1 MKTKNIIL
9 LFLATLTI
17 VIQSCN
23 SDKEIVEGFKNRI
36 LKINTLINSQNKGTY
51 YLNILDDSINI
62 IKFDISTA
70 KIKDENKV
78 IVSKLLD
85 SISNNILIVRLNNC
99 IIGEH
104 YSISSSTWKQMIA
117 KVKNLPIGQ
126 GIMDAYTEE
135 LNKELSL
142 NNITITVYIK
152 ENNKCEIVTSYYSA
166 MANFTAMYFGGL
178 LGNMQKPAKKE
189 IGTYKYIGD
198 NTFEISNKMILI
210 IKDKQNCKAELSIKI
225 PTEEEIKTSNPS
237 KNDTL
242 PFNKK
247 SEVISKQPT
256 SASIK
261 IIGSLIRIG
270 NLEVAQNDFP
280 KLMNWYEAKKACANL
295 GDGWRLPKINELN
308 ILYNNKIK
316 ISGFGNNVESFY
328 WSATEG
334 NKDGIELAYY
344 QSFGDG
350 FQKFHGKEYGS
361 FYVRAVRSL

>member
-9 LFLATLTI
+9 LFFATLTI
-17 VIQSCN
+17 LVQSCN
-23 SDKEIVEGFKNRI
+23 SDKEIVEGLKNRI

-104 YSISSSTWKQMIA
+104 YSISSSTWKQMLK
-117 KVKNLPIGQ
+117 KVTNLPIGQ
-126 GIMDAYTEE
+126 GVMDAYTEG

-166 MANFTAMYFGGL
+166 MANLTALYFGGL

-198 NTFEISNKMILI
+198 NTFEISNKMILK

-225 PTEEEIKTSNPS
+225 PTEEEIRNANS
-237 KNDTL
+237 KNRDTL
-242 PFNKK
+242 LVNKE
-247 SEVISKQPT
+247 SDSKPIP
-256 SASIK
+256 SSPVK
-261 IIGSLIRIG
+261 IQMLDNSIRIG
-270 NLEVAQNDFP
+270 NLEVAQSNLLP
-280 KLMNWYEAKKACANL
+280 LMNWSDAKNACSRL
-295 GDGWRLPKINELN
+295 GKGFRLPTKNELN
-308 ILYNNKIK
+308 LIYQNRSKLNGYGNLYF
-316 ISGFGNNVESFY
+316 SS
-328 WSATEG
+328 TEPEY
-334 NKDGIELAYY
+334 NPNSVVWIQNFDGGE
-344 QSFGDG
+344 QG
-350 FQKFHGKEYGS
+350 YGS
-361 FYVRAVRSL
+361 KFKEDYFFAVRSL

>member
-9 LFLATLTI
+9 LFFATLTI

-23 SDKEIVEGFKNRI
+23 SDKEIVEGLKNRI

-85 SISNNILIVRLNNC
+85 SISNNILVVRLNNC

-117 KVKNLPIGQ
+117 KIKNLPIGQ
-126 GIMDAYTEE
+126 SVMDAYTEG
-135 LNKELSL
+135 LNKAMTL
-142 NNITITVYIK
+142 NNITITIYIK

-166 MANFTAMYFGGL
+166 MANFTAIYFGGL

-198 NTFEISNKMILI
+198 NTFEISNKMILRI
-210 IKDKQNCKAELSIKI
+210 NDKQNCKAELSIKI
-225 PTEEEIKTSNPS
+225 PTEQEIRNSNPS
-237 KNDTL
+237 KSDTL
-242 PFNKK
+242 TLKK
-247 SEVISKQPT
+247 ESDVKSNPPKT
-256 SASIK
+256 ASIK
-261 IIGSLIRIG
+261 IIGNSIKIG
-270 NLEVAQNDFP
+270 DIEVAEYDFP
-280 KLMNWYEAKKACANL
+280 IPKNWDNALIACRKLGN
-295 GDGWRLPKINELN
+295 GWRLPTINELKYMYQN
-308 ILYNNKIK
+308 RNKIGNFVKSYYWSSNEYNNENGWDLYFENG
-316 ISGFGNNVESFY
+316 SEGGNDKKN
-328 WSATEG
+328 T
-334 NKDGIELAYY
+334 I
-344 QSFGDG
+344 
-350 FQKFHGKEYGS
+350 
-361 FYVRAVRSL
+361 YVRAIRSL